1 LRSKPLAT
9 SSILF
14 KQHSFLVALFIYL
27 LLLFLNEALSSFQ
40 KQLLEGEAT
49 QKKNVSEDAVKLGED
64 AAVVS
69 R

>member
-1 LRSKPLAT
+1 
-9 SSILF
+9 LF